1 MNQVTIRPRTVK
13 LLAKFLRPL
22 TDEGI
27 ILNSE
32 EKSILS
38 NLKSL
43 AEKGVVLPPV
53 IPKLIDQKEAA
64 EMLGIG
70 HSNFKKLEAEG
81 AFPFK
86 RRMVGSSVRYKN
98 TDVIKFIMADD

>member
-1 MNQVTIRPRTVK
+1 MNHLIIRPRTVK
-13 LLAKFLRPL
+13 LLAKFIRPL
-22 TDEGI
+22 TDEGV

-32 EKSILS
+32 EKTILS
-38 NLKSL
+38 NLKHL
-43 AEKGVVLPPV
+43 AEKGELLPAV
-53 IPKLIDQKEAA
+53 IPKLIDQKQAA

-70 HSNFKKLEAEG
+70 HSNFKKLEAED